1 MSGHL
6 ITWPSLKEKVYEE
19 QPFLIDPYIPVDS
32 IVFLF
37 GATST
42 GKSPTSW
49 EMARAI
55 GTGQSFFGL
64 PTRKGKVLYIDC
76 DSPERVAAERLRM
89 VEHPPSEVFFY
100 FTAPLSIPNVGV
112 EQMEELVKVRDMVQ
126 PDVVFLN
133 TLRKV
138 HDLDDKDSKT
148 PKVVYSFFQ
157 YLFPNTALVFIHH
170 PRKSQT
176 GQGVVEVKRE
186 TFSGSMA
193 WLNDAQV
200 GLMLQKYNA
209 PDGLSNLRLYHVK
222 SQATQLVKPLPLF
235 LADDGVSLSSP
246 LFKELLCVYETF
258 HAHYGKSK
266 GEIDKVVAATLGC
279 SVATARRRREEIE
292 KGHFPG
298 SRRWLGRDDEEE

>member
-1 MSGHL
+1 MLGNL
-6 ITWPSLKEKVYEE
+6 INWPSLSGKRYED

-42 GKSPTSW
+42 GKSPCSW

-55 GTGQSFFGL
+55 GGGTSFFGL
-64 PTRKGKVLYIDC
+64 PTRKGRVLYIDC
-76 DSPERVAAERLRM
+76 DSPERVAAERLQK
-89 VEHPPSEVFFY
+89 VVNPPEDVFFY
-100 FTAPLSIPNVGV
+100 FTSPLSIPNVSL
-112 EQMEELVKVRDMVQ
+112 EQLEEIARIRDEVR
-126 PDVVFLN
+126 PDVVFIN

-148 PKVVYSFFQ
+148 PKIVYSWWISM
-157 YLFPNTALVFIHH
+157 FPNTSLVFIHH
-170 PRKSQT
+170 PRKAQT

-209 PDGLSNLRLYHVK
+209 PDGRSNLRLYHVK
-222 SQATQLVKPLPLF
+222 SQATQLVKPLPLY
-235 LADDGVSLSSP
+235 LLDDGVSLDSP
-246 LFKELLCVYETF
+246 LYRDLYVTYETLHEF
-258 HAHYGKSK
+258 HEKGK
-266 GEIDKVVAATLGC
+266 GEVDKQVALRLGC
-279 SVATARRRREEIE
+279 SPATARRRREEIE